1 MIIINHLLIILQLQQ
16 IFLVSKANSQI
27 NLKFVIESKIIK
39 KLIKIIKI
47 VDNIRN
53 IKMFYITLRIKRMR
67 EEKIFSVKLNCI

>member
-67 EEKIFSVKLNCI
+67 EEKFFSVKLNCI